1 MVLIRALLVLLLILP
16 PLAAGAVELTPSERR
31 YLAEHG
37 PFDFCVDPDWAP
49 YEVIDAE
56 GQHVGI
62 AADLLR
68 LAAERAGVQL
78 RLVRTATWDETL
90 AAARGGRCDI
100 LSFLN
105 QSPARDEWLLFTDPL
120 FIDRNV
126 IVAREDHPQVP
137 DLSAVTGETLALPT
151 GTSIEERVRRD
162 FPALT
167 IVTANSEAEVF
178 AMVSERRADMAMRS
192 LSVAVHTIKK
202 GGWFNLKIAGQV
214 PGYENR
220 LRIGVRK
227 TMPILRDILNR
238 GVATITQAERDEIA
252 NRHVSI
258 TVQSG
263 VDYDLII
270 RIVIAFSLV
279 LITSLMWSAKLR
291 TVNKR
296 LFALARTDTL
306 TGLANRASLNERLAD
321 EWNRFQRHGRPLS
334 LILLDLD
341 HFKTVND
348 ELGHLVGDR
357 VLCGFAGLAR
367 TTVRAEDMAG
377 RWGGEEFLVICPET
391 DTAQALILAERLCQ
405 ATRTHD
411 FATSRTHTVSAGIA
425 TLAPGDSLDSLI
437 SRADLALY
445 AAKDSGRDRAVT
457 AATQSPG
464 A

>member
-1 MVLIRALLVLLLILP
+1 MVLIRLMLALTIVLA

-37 PFDFCVDPDWAP
+37 PFAFCVDPDWAP

-56 GQHVGI
+56 GNHAGI

-68 LAAERAGVQL
+68 LAAERAGVELQL
-78 RLVRTATWDETL
+78 VKTATWDETL
-90 AAARGGRCDI
+90 EAARGGRCDI

-105 QSPARDEWLLFTDPL
+105 QSPSRDEWLLFTDPL

-126 IVAREDHPQVP
+126 IVAREDHPFVA
-137 DLSAVTGETLALPT
+137 DLTAVVGETLALPS

-162 FPALT
+162 FPALKV
-167 IVTANSEAEVF
+167 VTADSEAEVF

-220 LRIGVRK
+220 LRIGVLK
-227 TMPILRDILNR
+227 TLPILRDILNR
-238 GVATITQAERDEIA
+238 GVATITLAEREEIA

-258 TVQSG
+258 TVQSA

-270 RIVIAFSLV
+270 RIVTAFSLV
-279 LITSLMWSAKLR
+279 LFTSLVWAVKLR
-291 TVNKR
+291 GVNKR
-296 LFALARTDTL
+296 LYALSRTDTL

-321 EWNRFQRHGRPLS
+321 EWNRFQRHGRALS

-348 ELGHLVGDR
+348 ELGHLAGDT
-357 VLCGFAGLAR
+357 VLTGFAQLAR
-367 TTVRAEDMAG
+367 ATLRAEDMAG

-391 DTAQALILAERLCQ
+391 EGPQAKALAERLCQ
-405 ATRTHD
+405 AMRSHD
-411 FATSRTHTVSAGIA
+411 FATGRRHTVSAGIA
-425 TLAPGDSLDSLI
+425 TMRPGDSLDALI
-437 SRADLALY
+437 SRADTALY
-445 AAKDSGRDRAVT
+445 AAKDSGRDRAVLE
-457 AATQSPG
+457 
-464 A
+464 